1 MKLVHLLFLFTIAAS
16 QVELAKADNAR
27 ALWVV
32 LWILTSQSVL
42 FFRSTFPLAPVVDY
56 DKMSWSSHQLTIH
69 FAFAHSLTHTE
80 AQSLPSPS
88 LSRARNH
95 PSQARACRHRC
106 RLRCRTVAVDWKPSR
121 ARLLNL
127 NHPSRAVCRAV
138 CRHRCQRRYRTNWG
152 ADLEMI
158 KNKVMF
164 WVGHESEFNI
174 TDDWWRTLRDSSL
187 CYVLFW
193 WDIFVT
199 AYLRCCTWNNVNV
212 IKVQICLTKTNG
224 YEV

>member
-1 MKLVHLLFLFTIAAS
+1 
-16 QVELAKADNAR
+16 
-27 ALWVV
+27 
-32 LWILTSQSVL
+32 
-42 FFRSTFPLAPVVDY
+42 
-56 DKMSWSSHQLTIH
+56 MSWSSHQLTIH
-69 FAFAHSLTHTE
+69 FCFLYLLLTHTE

-88 LSRARNH
+88 LLRARNH
-95 PSQARACRHRC
+95 PSQARARVCRHRHRC
-106 RLRCRTVAVDWKPSR
+106 RLRCRTVAVDCEPSRARLLNLPSRAVCRHRHRCRLRSR

-127 NHPSRAVCRAV
+127 NHPSRAVCRH
-138 CRHRCQRRYRTNWG
+138 RHRCQRRCRTNWG

-187 CYVLFW
+187 CCVLFW

-212 IKVQICLTKTNG
+212 IKVQICLTKTSG
-224 YEV
+224 CEVV